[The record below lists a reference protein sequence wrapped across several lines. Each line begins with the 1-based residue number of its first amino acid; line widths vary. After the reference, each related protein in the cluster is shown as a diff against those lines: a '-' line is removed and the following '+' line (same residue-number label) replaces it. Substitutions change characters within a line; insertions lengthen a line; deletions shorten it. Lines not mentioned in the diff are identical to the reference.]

1 MKGFFGKARASNR
14 RSHSAS
20 DTPESQPLSY
30 PTPLIAIGVLLLLG
44 LFSALYVWQTHVKAR
59 ATAEQQANQFGQ
71 HMADVLSRELRLMQN
86 STDHMA
92 TLSPVAEALQS
103 QDTAQLADLR
113 SLLRG
118 SLPDAINLQLNP
130 ANQPIGQ
137 DTSFAAREMIRR
149 SQRGQT
155 VTPEAASTQQQWVI
169 NTVSPVIINNERLG
183 TLLVAYDLQR
193 LQNSLKL
200 SDATLGQWQL
210 LQTIDGPARELVRA
224 GTTPASDST
233 ILKYSLTQT
242 GWKLTFQPS
251 SHWVAS
257 HQPSLVFLLITLGA
271 IMVVPVLLD
280 RFWRSQNH
288 RLMGDNYLLKTLIC
302 DISDGRNPQI
312 GDYKVAI
319 FREIAQNI
327 LNTATASKI
336 DQYRQASTTPLASPP
351 TPEVYY
357 DPLDEPQA
365 HQTTVT
371 VEQPSSTQP
380 LPPKDDI
387 TDASDDPFAAPLFQD
402 NDLLELSLADHESP
416 DTLTTPTDGM
426 TTGEESSPVS
436 NTEQPDTVT
445 APTPHP
451 ATTVPASIFRAY
463 DIRGVVGDEL
473 TPDTVE
479 LLGRAIGTEALA
491 RGETTLIVGM
501 DGRLS
506 SPALRDQLVAGIT
519 GSGCDVITIGTVPTP
534 VLYYATHELAAR
546 SGVMITGSHNPPQYN
561 GFKIVLT
568 GETLANDA
576 IQGLYQR
583 ISKQALNSGE
593 GQVTEHDVLGDYHQR
608 ILDDIIIQRPLKVVI
623 DCGNGVAG
631 VIAPELF
638 EALGCEVIPL
648 YCDVDGNFPN
658 HHPDPGNPDNLQ
670 DIVAK
675 IAETGADLGLA
686 FDGDGDRVG
695 LVTNQGRIIFPD
707 RLLMLLAKDIVTRN
721 PGCDVIYD
729 VKCTRRLN
737 SLISSYG
744 GRPMMWKTGHSLI
757 KAKMKETGALLAGEM
772 SGHIFLKERWYGF
785 DDGIYSAA
793 RLVEILS
800 AQTLSTDEV
809 FDSFPDSV
817 NTPEINI
824 QVTDENKFS
833 LIEQFANKG
842 QFKEGNVITI
852 DGVRVE
858 FPWGWGLVRASN
870 TTPVLVLRFEAD
882 DNQHLDRI
890 KTLFREQL
898 KAVDNTLPVN
908 F

>member
-1 MKGFFGKARASNR
+1 MKGLFGKARASNR

-20 DTPESQPLSY
+20 DTPESQPLNY
-30 PTPLIAIGVLLLLG
+30 PTTLIAIGTLLLLG
-44 LFSALYVWQTHVKAR
+44 FFSALYVWQTHVESR

-71 HMADVLSRELRLMQN
+71 HMADVLSRELRLMQDG
-86 STDHMA
+86 TDRMA
-92 TLSPVAEALQS
+92 TLSPVAEVLQS
-103 QDTAQLADLR
+103 QDTAQLADLGK
-113 SLLRG
+113 LLG
-118 SLPDAINLQLNP
+118 SLPDATDLQLNS
-130 ANQPIGQ
+130 ASQPIGQ
-137 DTSFAAREMIRR
+137 DISFAAREMIRR

-155 VTPEAASTQQQWVI
+155 VTPEAARTQQQWVI
-169 NTVSPVIINNERLG
+169 NTVSPVIVNNERLG
-183 TLLVAYDLQR
+183 TLLVAYNLQR
-193 LQNSLKL
+193 LQSVLKI
-200 SDATLGQWQL
+200 SDATLGQWRL
-210 LQTIDGPARELVRA
+210 LQTIDGPAQELVRT
-224 GTTPASDST
+224 GTTAAADTP
-233 ILKYSLTQT
+233 IREYSLAQT

-251 SHWVAS
+251 SHWIAS
-257 HQPSLVFLLITLGA
+257 QQPSMFFLLITLGA
-271 IMVVPVLLD
+271 IIVVPVLLD

-288 RLMGDNYLLKTLIC
+288 RLMGDNHLLQTLIS
-302 DISDGRNPQI
+302 DISDGRNPQV
-312 GDYKVAI
+312 GGYKVAM

-336 DQYRQASTTPLASPP
+336 DQYRQASATPLASPP

-357 DPLDEPQA
+357 DPLAEPHA

-371 VEQPSSTQP
+371 VEQPASTQP
-380 LPPKDDI
+380 LPPKEDM
-387 TDASDDPFAAPLFQD
+387 TDVSDDPLAAPLFQD

-426 TTGEESSPVS
+426 TTGEASSPIS
-436 NTEQPDTVT
+436 NTGQPYTVT
-445 APTPHP
+445 APTQRS

-463 DIRGVVGDEL
+463 DIRGIVGDEL

-479 LLGRAIGTEALA
+479 RLGRAIGTEAQA

-534 VLYYATHELAAR
+534 VLYYATHELGAR

-561 GFKIVLT
+561 GFKIVLA
-568 GETLANDA
+568 GETLANEA

-583 ISKQALNSGE
+583 ITEQALNSGE
-593 GQVTEHDVLGDYHQR
+593 GQVTEHNILGDYHQR

-631 VIAPELF
+631 VVAPELF

-658 HHPDPGNPDNLQ
+658 HHPDPGNPDNLR

-695 LVTNQGRIIFPD
+695 LVTNKGRIIFPD

-800 AQTLSTDEV
+800 AQQLSADEV
-809 FDSFPDSV
+809 FNGFPDSV

-833 LIEQFANKG
+833 LIEQFASKG

-882 DNQHLDRI
+882 DSHHLDKI

>member
-1 MKGFFGKARASNR
+1 M
-14 RSHSAS
+14 
-20 DTPESQPLSY
+20 
-30 PTPLIAIGVLLLLG
+30 
-44 LFSALYVWQTHVKAR
+44 FSTLYVWQTHAEAR

-71 HMADVLSRELRLMQN
+71 HTANVLSRELRLMQDN
-86 STDHMA
+86 TDRLA
-92 TLSPVAEALQS
+92 TLLPVAEALLS
-103 QDTAQLADLR
+103 QDPNQLVTLGN
-113 SLLRG
+113 LLRN
-118 SLPDAINLQLNP
+118 SLPDTINLQLTP
-130 ANQPIGQ
+130 ASQPIEQ

-149 SQRGQT
+149 SLRGQT
-155 VTPEAASTQQQWVI
+155 VTPEAARTNQQWVI
-169 NTVSPVIINNERLG
+169 NTVSPVTVNNERLG

-193 LQNSLKL
+193 LQNVLTIN
-200 SDATLGQWQL
+200 DATWGQWQL
-210 LQTIDGPARELVRA
+210 LQTIDGPARELLRS
-224 GTTPASDST
+224 GTTPAPDSPMLEYT
-233 ILKYSLTQT
+233 LAQT

-251 SHWVAS
+251 PHWMTS
-257 HQPSLVFLLITLGA
+257 LQPSLVFLLIALGA
-271 IMVVPVLLD
+271 IIVVPVLLD

-288 RLMGDNYLLKTLIC
+288 RLMGDNHLLKTLLS

-312 GDYKVAI
+312 GGYKVAI

-327 LNTATASKI
+327 LNTAKASKI
-336 DQYRQASTTPLASPP
+336 DPNRQASTTSLASPP

-357 DPLDEPQA
+357 DPLAEPQA
-365 HQTTVT
+365 LQTTVA
-371 VEQPSSTQP
+371 VEQPANTQP
-380 LPPKDDI
+380 LPPKEDI
-387 TDASDDPFAAPLFQD
+387 ADVSDDPFEAPLFQD
-402 NDLLELSLADHESP
+402 NDLLELSLADIELP
-416 DTLTTPTDGM
+416 DTLTLPEDD
-426 TTGEESSPVS
+426 TTIDEDPSPIT
-436 NTEQPDTVT
+436 NTEQPCTVT
-445 APTPHP
+445 ASTSRSTP
-451 ATTVPASIFRAY
+451 TVPASIFRAY
-463 DIRGVVGDEL
+463 DIRGVVGKDL
-473 TPDTVE
+473 TPETVE
-479 LLGRAIGTEALA
+479 LLGCAIGTEAQA
-491 RGETTLIVGM
+491 RGETTIIVGM

-534 VLYYATHELAAR
+534 ALYYATHELGAR

-561 GFKIVLT
+561 GFKIVLA
-568 GETLANDA
+568 GETLANEA

-583 ISKQALNSGE
+583 ITNQALNTGE
-593 GQVTEHDVLGDYHQR
+593 GQVTEHNILGNYHQR

-658 HHPDPGNPDNLQ
+658 HHPDPGNPENLQ

-737 SLISSYG
+737 SLISNYG
-744 GRPMMWKTGHSLI
+744 GRPVMWKTGHSLI

-793 RLVEILS
+793 RLIEILS
-800 AQTLSTDEV
+800 AQAQSADEV
-809 FDSFPDSV
+809 FNSFPDSV

-824 QVTDENKFS
+824 QVTDENKFA
-833 LIEQFANKG
+833 LIDQFASQG

-882 DNQHLDRI
+882 DNQHLDKI
-890 KTLFREQL
+890 KNLFREQL